1 VHVRGGLGDREDPH
15 LAVVLVPGPG
25 PGQVPGQLPRRAAGA
40 LADDRQ
46 QLGEPPLVVG
56 RDGVDAFG
64 QALEAPLVR
73 GQDLLDVQVP
83 HLGQ

>member
-1 VHVRGGLGDREDPH
+1 M
-15 LAVVLVPGPG
+15 
-25 PGQVPGQLPRRAAGA
+25 PGQLPGRAAGA
-40 LADDRQ
+40 LAYDRQ

-83 HLGQ
+83 YLGQGAQVVLERANGIGALN